1 MVNKD
6 EFIRSSFHESAAVKK
21 LTLEECIEDIKKATD
36 VIETAFRSDKKLLL
50 CGNGGS
56 AADCQHI
63 ATELT
68 IRLNHDIKRKGLPA
82 IALPTDSSA
91 MTGGGND
98 IGFENTFARLV
109 EALGREG
116 DVLIAISTSG
126 NSENVVRAA
135 QKAHE
140 NKMIVIGFL
149 GCGGGKLKENCDIPI
164 VVPSD
169 STQRIQEAHITI
181 AHAVAELVEFGIT
194 DYNK

>member
-1 MVNKD
+1 MHLDRD
-6 EFIRSSFHESAAVKK
+6 EYIKQSFMESAEVKLK
-21 LTLEECIEDIKKATD
+21 TLEKCLEEIKTAIN
-36 VIETAFRSDKKLLL
+36 VIEICFQGGHKLLL

-68 IRLNHDIKRKGLPA
+68 IRLNHDIRRRGLPA
-82 IALPTDSSA
+82 VALPTDSSA

-109 EALGREG
+109 EALGNEG

-126 NSENVVRAA
+126 NSENILRAA
-135 QKAHE
+135 DKARE
-140 NKMIVIGFL
+140 NRIAVIGFL
-149 GCGGGKLKENCDIPI
+149 GSDGGKLKSHCDLSIM
-164 VVPSD
+164 VPSF

-181 AHAVAELVEFGIT
+181 GHTIAELVE
-194 DYNK
+194 YELSSK